1 MLEVNKAIAAASER
15 SYKVS
20 TLQAKGLLDAAACS
34 AKLMDIEVKLAEL
47 RRERR
52 QLLKNEDIEEVM
64 EALHQTAGI
73 IHSGPDRLEEF
84 DEAMFAD
91 LVEKITAE
99 SMTRIRF
106 RLYGGLELTEQLRE
120 ARR

>member
-1 MLEVNKAIAAASER
+1 M
-15 SYKVS
+15 
-20 TLQAKGLLDAAACS
+20 
-34 AKLMDIEVKLAEL
+34 
-47 RRERR
+47 
-52 QLLKNEDIEEVM
+52 KNEDIEKVM

-106 RLYGGLELTEQLRE
+106 RLYGGMELTEQLRE
-120 ARR
+120 VRR